1 VEQREAAQVER
12 DQADR
17 RRQTTEKVPDTA
29 AAAIWQWSMLGR
41 ADRLMERKKAEL
53 FIGQPRGRARVE
65 SDPSVKCRKSELR
78 GLFFFFKNRAQHGL
92 TASSTKGHRMHGA
105 RHPRG
110 SGLAPGT
117 SRRSCTPASAGRLT
131 GLTSRRPLGMTRMG
145 LGTATTLMVHKAW
158 REKYAHEGYREGDVL
173 GFYISLADG
182 EQQPDV
188 IQYRGGCLAMFK
200 FQRSARHQI
209 LFLVITCFSFLMQ
222 GQCVCRFR
230 KIKN

>member
-1 VEQREAAQVER
+1 MS
-12 DQADR
+12 
-17 RRQTTEKVPDTA
+17 EKV
-29 AAAIWQWSMLGR
+29 
-41 ADRLMERKKAEL
+41 EL
-53 FIGQPRGRARVE
+53 
-65 SDPSVKCRKSELR
+65 SDDD
-78 GLFFFFKNRAQHGL
+78 GL

-117 SRRSCTPASAGRLT
+117 SRRSCTSASAGRLT

-188 IQYRGGCLAMFK
+188 IQYRGVPCHVQVPEEHKTPDPFPGDHFFLLLN
-200 FQRSARHQI
+200 ARAVR
-209 LFLVITCFSFLMQ
+209 LPFP
-222 GQCVCRFR
+222 
-230 KIKN
+230 